1 MNTKQNKQDK
11 ANINYSVQGIRGG
24 APHKKNNVGSV
35 TAEVDNGLTIECDAF
50 TTSLDTNERMRRK
63 ETLITIKKDEDIV
76 FCSTPSILVDVL
88 QEYYGI
94 DVEKDC

>member
-1 MNTKQNKQDK
+1 MNKKQDK

-24 APHKKNNVGSV
+24 TPHKKNNVGSV
-35 TAEVDNGLTIECDAF
+35 TAEVDNGLTIECEAF

-76 FCSTPSILVDVL
+76 FCNTPSFLFDIL
-88 QEYYGI
+88 QEYYDI
-94 DVEKDC
+94 DAEKDL